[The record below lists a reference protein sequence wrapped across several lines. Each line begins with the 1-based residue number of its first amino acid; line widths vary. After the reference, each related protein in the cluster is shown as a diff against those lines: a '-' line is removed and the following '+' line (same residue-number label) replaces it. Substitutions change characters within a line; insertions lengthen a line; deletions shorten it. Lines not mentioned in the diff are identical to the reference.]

1 MTRGRTIALV
11 GLTLLLGAAFAVAF
25 VVLPQ
30 WYLEPAG
37 TEARVEPAPAPA
49 TPKIKARLFYVS
61 EDGQHLVAVE
71 REIPFGEGTLA
82 QARRVVEAQL
92 ERPAPPLV
100 SAIPEGTKLRAIHL
114 GGAGEA
120 YIDLSREA
128 SSAHPGGTFDEILT
142 VYSIVNAV
150 TENLPAIRSVQ
161 ILVDGREVDT
171 LAGHVDLRRPLHRD
185 AAWSQEPLPRDPA
198 RQD

>member
-11 GLTLLLGAAFAVAF
+11 ALTLVLGEAFAVAF
-25 VVLPQ
+25 VTLPQ
-30 WYLEPAG
+30 WYLEPGSAP
-37 TEARVEPAPAPA
+37 ARVEPVAAPA

-61 EDGQHLVAVE
+61 EDGQNLVGME
-71 REIPFGEGTLA
+71 REIPFGEGTLM
-82 QARRVVEAQL
+82 QARRIVEAQL

-100 SAIPEGTKLRAIHL
+100 SAIPEGTKLRAVHL
-114 GGAGEA
+114 GEAGQA
-120 YIDLSREA
+120 FVDLSREA
-128 SSAHPGGTFDEILT
+128 SAAHPGGTFDEILT

-150 TENLPAIRSVQ
+150 TENLPAVRSVQ

-171 LAGHVDLRRPLHRD
+171 LAGHVDLRRPLLRG
-185 AAWSQEPLPRDPA
+185 ASWIVEPPPRAPA

>member
-1 MTRGRTIALV
+1 VTRGRTIALV

-25 VVLPQ
+25 IVLPQ
-30 WYLEPAG
+30 WYVEPAG
-37 TEARVEPAPAPA
+37 TAARVEPAAAPA

-61 EDGQHLVAVE
+61 EDGLHLVAVE

-82 QARRVVEAQL
+82 QVRRVVEAQI

-100 SAIPEGTKLRAIHL
+100 SAVPDGTKLRAIHL
-114 GGAGEA
+114 GAAGEA
-120 YIDLSREA
+120 FVDLSREA
-128 SSAHPGGTFDEILT
+128 SSAHPGGTSDEILT
-142 VYSIVNAV
+142 VYCIVNAV
-150 TENLPAIRSVQ
+150 TENLPAIRAVQ

-185 AAWSQEPLPRDPA
+185 AAWIRQPSPDPA

>member
-30 WYLEPAG
+30 WYLEPDVAP
-37 TEARVEPAPAPA
+37 ARVEPAAAPA

-92 ERPAPPLV
+92 ERPAALLV
-100 SAIPEGTKLRAIHL
+100 SAIPEGTRLRAIHL
-114 GGAGEA
+114 AGAGQA
-120 YIDLSREA
+120 FVDLSREA

-185 AAWSQEPLPRDPA
+185 AAWSRQTAPPDPV

>member
-1 MTRGRTIALV
+1 MTRGRTAALV
-11 GLTLLLGAAFAVAF
+11 AITLLLGGAFAVAF

-30 WYLEPAG
+30 WYAEPAG
-37 TEARVEPAPAPA
+37 TPARAEPPAAPA
-49 TPKIKARLFYVS
+49 TPRIKARLFYVS
-61 EDGQHLVAVE
+61 EDGERLVAVE
-71 REIPFGEGTLA
+71 REVPFAEGTVS

-114 GGAGEA
+114 GGGGEA
-120 YIDLSREA
+120 FVDLSREA
-128 SSAHPGGTFDEILT
+128 SSAHTGGTFGEILT

-150 TENLPAIRSVQ
+150 TESLPAIRSVQ

-171 LAGHVDLRRPLHRD
+171 LAGHVDLRRPLRRGP
-185 AAWSQEPLPRDPA
+185 AWIHEPPPRETA

>member
-1 MTRGRTIALV
+1 VTRGRTIALV
-11 GLTLLLGAAFAVAF
+11 GLTLLLATAFAVAF

-37 TEARVEPAPAPA
+37 TQARVEPAAAPA
-49 TPKIKARLFYVS
+49 TPKIKARLFYVAD
-61 EDGQHLVAVE
+61 DGQRLVAVE

-100 SAIPEGTKLRAIHL
+100 SAIPDGTKLRAIHL

-120 YIDLSREA
+120 FVDLSREA